1 MVNRR
6 ITLIL
11 LLLFIITSCTLTTE
25 LPNVIKGRWAYS
37 KDSDGIA
44 AELYSF
50 NDKMEYTH
58 ITTKIDSD
66 GNRVQDKEYSGT
78 YTMTYSSFEV
88 LKASGTIVLN
98 GQADR
103 ETENKTLY
111 FTFEAKTYAPIR
123 SLTLTNNNST
133 ITYGYS
139 GDAV

>member
-1 MVNRR
+1 
-6 ITLIL
+6 
-11 LLLFIITSCTLTTE
+11 
-25 LPNVIKGRWAYS
+25 
-37 KDSDGIA
+37 
-44 AELYSF
+44 
-50 NDKMEYTH
+50 MEYTH

-78 YTMTYSSFEV
+78 YTMAYSSFEV